1 MSQYFD
7 NDKNIKSE
15 RKIIKFNFNNK
26 VFSIYSDNG
35 VFSKDRFDYGT
46 RVLLNSVDIDKL
58 SGNVLDLGCGL
69 GVVGI
74 ILGTF
79 NKCINI
85 DMVDI
90 NERAI
95 SLVRDN
101 LTLNKVKA
109 NAFSSDVY
117 SNVNKKYDYIITN
130 PPIRAGKEVVRKFL
144 FGGYDYLNDN
154 GMLYFVMRKDH
165 GVKSMIKELESKYNE
180 LNNKIDTYEYKNTEE
195 REMDEKYKSYLDNKI
210 SSLNDEIKIVNK
222 ELDEL
227 RDIELKDVTI
237 VNKIKEYI
245 DKLDNDLARIDRI
258 LNESANMDISF
269 EVYERL
275 ESAKEELESKQ
286 IRNKDTLEKAEK
298 VLENVRINRTNS
310 NSKKEIL
317 EEEFDKCTIKKNN
330 ISTKLKEDN
339 YINTTERIIDI
350 NEKEKIRVEL
360 DYLNNKKDVIYV
372 DAIKVKDELI
382 REWSTK
388 KENFVERTN
397 NYKEEIIKEQEEKNV
412 DKVEVVNNKPVIEEN
427 EILRNEELILEEKP
441 EYKEIEE
448 EKEITSEEKKNNNRI
463 ELDW

>member
-1 MSQYFD
+1 MNNNFEA
-7 NDKNIKSE
+7 IKSL
-15 RKIIKFNFNNK
+15 
-26 VFSIYSDNG
+26 VS
-35 VFSKDRFDYGT
+35 
-46 RVLLNSVDIDKL
+46 LLVKKSGFDIDKNYSEEEL
-58 SGNVLDLGCGL
+58 AKTKENIQKLQSEKESSNNQKTLGKIIDTL
-69 GVVGI
+69 KLRQANWENNAEIVG
-74 ILGTF
+74 
-79 NKCINI
+79 K
-85 DMVDI
+85 
-90 NERAI
+90 
-95 SLVRDN
+95 SL
-101 LTLNKVKA
+101 LNAYKEGKDYSQVKA
-109 NAFSSDVY
+109 RIELLGNLAYKGTENLSAGNLY
-117 SNVNKKYDYIITN
+117 SK
-130 PPIRAGKEVVRKFL
+130 L
-144 FGGYDYLNDN
+144 
-154 GMLYFVMRKDH
+154 
-165 GVKSMIKELESKYNE
+165 SELESKYNE

-298 VLENVRINRTNS
+298 MLENVRINRTNS